1 VPSKSPLSSE
11 RKLSI
16 DINYIGKQVEEAS
29 TEVGEEGVLPYFN
42 VEQVRAFRSVFGFLN
57 DKDRDILYL
66 IFVSRK
72 KQKDVQRILHRS
84 QPSLCYDIKRIRRRL
99 RYIFYIH
106 EVFDIFTNFVQEKV
120 QYFTPEEME
129 ILTLMFYTSSFTMTA
144 DTLGLSQVR
153 TRYAFNKCLRRM
165 EVLGEEGM
173 DNIWEVYEIFSM
185 IRENLNAIKRVHKG
199 DSCGLKALS
208 LVQ

>member
-1 VPSKSPLSSE
+1 MSTIVS
-11 RKLSI
+11 
-16 DINYIGKQVEEAS
+16 YIGQQVENIRPGS
-29 TEVGEEGVLPYFN
+29 EEERVLPYFS

-106 EVFDIFTNFVQEKV
+106 SVFDIFVKFTQEQAK
-120 QYFTPEEME
+120 YFTADEME

-144 DTLGLSQVR
+144 EMMGMSQVR
-153 TRYAFNKCLRRM
+153 ARYTYNKCLRRM
-165 EVLGEEGM
+165 EALEM
-173 DNIWEVYEIFSM
+173 WEPYEIFM
-185 IRENLNAIKRVHKG
+185 VIRENLNSIRRTYKG
-199 DSCGLKALS
+199 DACGLKALS
-208 LVQ
+208 MV

>member
-1 VPSKSPLSSE
+1 MSTTVS
-11 RKLSI
+11 
-16 DINYIGKQVEEAS
+16 YIGNQVENLRPGN
-29 TEVGEEGVLPYFN
+29 GEEGVLPYFS

-72 KQKDVQRILHRS
+72 KQKDVQRILSRS

-106 EVFDIFTNFVQEKV
+106 SVFDIFVRFVQEKA

-144 DTLGLSQVR
+144 EMMMMSQVR
-153 TRYAFNKCLRRM
+153 TRYAYNKCLRRM
-165 EVLGEEGM
+165 EVLEM
-173 DNIWEVYEIFSM
+173 WEPYEIFM
-185 IRENLNAIKRVHKG
+185 VIRENLNAIKRVYKG
-199 DSCGLKALS
+199 DTCGLKALAM
-208 LVQ
+208 V

>member
-1 VPSKSPLSSE
+1 MSTTVS
-11 RKLSI
+11 
-16 DINYIGKQVEEAS
+16 YIGQQVES
-29 TEVGEEGVLPYFN
+29 IRPGSGGEESTLPYLS

-72 KQKDVQRILHRS
+72 KQKDVQRILNRS

-106 EVFDIFTNFVQEKV
+106 SVFDIFVRFVEEKSTF
-120 QYFTPEEME
+120 FTPEEME
-129 ILTLMFYTSSFTMTA
+129 ILTLMFYTSSFTVTA
-144 DTLGLSQVR
+144 EMMGLSQVR
-153 TRYAFNKCLRRM
+153 TRYAYNKCLRRM
-165 EVLGEEGM
+165 EALEM
-173 DNIWEVYEIFSM
+173 WEPYEIFM
-185 IRENLNAIKRVHKG
+185 VIRENLNAIRRTYKG

-208 LVQ
+208 LV